1 MAIVSRK
8 RRIYNPY
15 KQAAFIAVLLLVM
28 TIVAAIAAWPL
39 TAQTDPLQQQQQ
51 QLERQKT
58 QIQQERQR
66 LQILEQDAETN
77 LTTLRQNLKA
87 TTEQIQ
93 ASATQL
99 NQASQ
104 TLKTLEGNLARAEET
119 YRQRLSATVARLQ
132 VLQRQR
138 GHSGWA
144 VLLHSQDLND
154 FLDRRYRLQRL
165 LDADRQQLIAL
176 KGTTDRLETQR
187 NAVEQ
192 QKNRIALLN
201 QQLLAEKSDYQIQA
215 SVQQQT
221 IERLRSNKRALEAA
235 LNTLQQD
242 SLNLTHLI
250 RQRAALEG
258 YRGDIV
264 IIGSGQLSYPV
275 DAPTTSEFGW
285 RLHPILGYT
294 RFHAG
299 LDFGADYGTMIRA
312 TAPGYVL
319 FADWYGG
326 YGNTVV
332 LDHGNGVATLYAH
345 TEGFY
350 VQEGQV
356 VQRGQVIAQVGS
368 TGLST
373 GPHLHFEVRVNGE
386 PVDPRLY
393 L

>member
-8 RRIYNPY
+8 RQTANLYT
-15 KQAAFIAVLLLVM
+15 QAAFMAVLLLA
-28 TIVAAIAAWPL
+28 IVLVGALIPWPL
-39 TAQTDPLQQQQQ
+39 AAQTNQIQQQRQ
-51 QLERQKT
+51 QLEQQKL

-66 LQILEQDAETN
+66 LQILEQGAATE
-77 LTTLRQNLKA
+77 LKTLRQNLEA

-93 ASATQL
+93 ASTTQL
-99 NQASQ
+99 NQATQ
-104 TLKTLEGNLARAEET
+104 TLKTLESSLAKAEKV

-138 GHSGWA
+138 GYSGWA
-144 VLLHSQDLND
+144 VLLHSQDVND
-154 FLDRRYRLQRL
+154 FLDRRYRLQRV
-165 LDADRQQLIAL
+165 LDADRKQLIAL
-176 KGTTDRLETQR
+176 KATTNRLETQR

-201 QQLLAEKSDYQIQA
+201 QQLLAQKSDYQIQT

-242 SLNLTHLI
+242 SRNLVNLI
-250 RQRAALEG
+250 RQRTGLER

-264 IIGSGQLSYPV
+264 VIGSGQLSYPV

-285 RLHPILGYT
+285 RMHPILGYT

-299 LDFGADYGTMIRA
+299 LDFGADYGTIIRA

-319 FADWYGG
+319 FANWYGG

-332 LDHGNGVATLYAH
+332 LDHGNGVTTLYAH

-350 VQEGQV
+350 AHEGQV
-356 VQRGQVIAQVGS
+356 VQRGQAIAQVGS